1 MGRDLP
7 CPKCGVWSYTYG
19 VYGECKQGTNCIEK
33 EPKVT
38 YEQTKH
44 APKPNATT
52 REAMADG
59 NYNGPNGREWREAE
73 YRDGQLRPKPEPA
86 KWVPKVGEKVRVTQ
100 YGREVIVCGF
110 GLNGKYAFY
119 DTVSGAYGGCP
130 VDALWPLP
138 ELTADAQPEPV
149 KGKPEYEFIDKDG
162 EVGWTSD
169 VNPPG
174 PKTGNVRSKEQG
186 NIERA
191 EIPWKAAYAAE
202 PAKAA
207 AVCTCVSQPVP
218 SPRPPWGHSVRCP
231 CYAPEPELTRAS
243 IDDATPAEWDAASK
257 QEYARRDAQ
266 PAPFA
271 VGERVEW
278 VGCGNES
285 EAVEILG
292 LDPRS
297 GDAWLYNPRT
307 KQRFSDPQ
315 STLLRPPA
323 KRVVKQTEYED
334 RNGLRAWFVDELT
347 RPPYLIAHN
356 WTPTGRTH
364 SYEADDE

>member
-59 NYNGPNGREWREAE
+59 NYNGPNGREWSDHE
-73 YRDGQLRPKPEPA
+73 
-86 KWVPKVGEKVRVTQ
+86 
-100 YGREVIVCGF
+100 
-110 GLNGKYAFY
+110 
-119 DTVSGAYGGCP
+119 
-130 VDALWPLP
+130 
-138 ELTADAQPEPV
+138 
-149 KGKPEYEFIDKDG
+149 GKP
-162 EVGWTSD
+162 V
-169 VNPPG
+169 
-174 PKTGNVRSKEQG
+174 
-186 NIERA
+186 
-191 EIPWKAAYAAE
+191 
-202 PAKAA
+202 KAA

-323 KRVVKQTEYED
+323 KRGVKQVEYAHTGGSKHWIHEH
-334 RNGLRAWFVDELT
+334 GLVNSDYA
-347 RPPYLIAHN
+347 
-356 WTPTGRTH
+356 PTGRTH
-364 SYEADDE
+364 SYEVDDE